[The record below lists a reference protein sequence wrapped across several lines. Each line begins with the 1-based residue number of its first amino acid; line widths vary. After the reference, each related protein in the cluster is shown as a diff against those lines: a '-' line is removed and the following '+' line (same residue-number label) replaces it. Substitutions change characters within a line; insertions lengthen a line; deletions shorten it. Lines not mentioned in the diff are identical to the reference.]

1 MAGRGPRSQ
10 EGMYTSPSPPSSDPH
25 DPFSNAQMPEPHR
38 YYDQEDDHI
47 DQYGRRDTYGS
58 EGSNLDED
66 RYYEQGGA
74 YDYGEHW
81 PFIPCALGL

>member
-1 MAGRGPRSQ
+1 
-10 EGMYTSPSPPSSDPH
+10 
-25 DPFSNAQMPEPHR
+25 MPEPHR

-47 DQYGRRDTYGS
+47 VQYGRRDTYGS
-58 EGSNLDED
+58 EGSNLYQD

-81 PFIPCALGL
+81 PFISSALGL